1 MPPLQESSDVV
12 RESVEEWQLLGEG
25 AGRQDGDQVPLFLEV
40 FLDIRETVLR
50 QQSHLRQS
58 YDVIIC
64 LEQDIPL

>member
-50 QQSHLRQS
+50 QQSQLWQS